1 MASHIKHGKC
11 KQMMVKKPYGFTLI
25 ELLVVMTV
33 IAILLTLAVPRY
45 MGNVD
50 KANEAVLRENLSSIR
65 DALDKYYGDSGAYP
79 TTLEDLVTKK
89 YLRKIPADPFVE
101 GTNTWVIVAPTDP
114 QKGGIADI
122 HSAAPGK
129 AKDGTSYSDW

>member
-1 MASHIKHGKC
+1 
-11 KQMMVKKPYGFTLI
+11 MMVNKRNGFTLI

-45 MGNVD
+45 LGNVD

-65 DALDKYYGDSGAYP
+65 DALDKYYGDTGAYP
-79 TTLEDLVTKK
+79 TTLEDLVTKR
-89 YLRKIPADPFVE
+89 YLRKIPADPLVE
-101 GTNTWVIVAPTDP
+101 GPNSWVIVPPTDP
-114 QKGGIADI
+114 LKGGVTDI

-129 AKDGTSYSDW
+129 ARDGTSYSDW

>member
-1 MASHIKHGKC
+1 
-11 KQMMVKKPYGFTLI
+11 MMVSKKTGFTLI

-45 MGNVD
+45 LGNVD

-65 DALDKYYGDSGAYP
+65 DALDKYYGDTGFYP
-79 TTLEDLVTKK
+79 TTLDDLVTKR
-89 YLRKIPADPFVE
+89 YLRKVPVDPMVE
-101 GTNTWVIVAPTDP
+101 SPTSWVIVPPTDP
-114 QKGGIADI
+114 LKGGVADV

-129 AKDGTSYSDW
+129 AKDGTSYSEW